1 MHDIELSLYLRSLA
15 TRPWLGMLSALDAE
29 LVSNARLPAHE
40 ADVEFMRFLVATRV
54 YLLGE
59 GLRRPPVL
67 DDAQFL
73 QLKPLCEALVSQGRF
88 SAECLK
94 LFDGLQPWHPPKL
107 EAATGAGQRR

>member
-1 MHDIELSLYLRSLA
+1 MHDVEQFLYLRSLA
-15 TRPWLGMLSALDAE
+15 TRTWLGMLSSLDAE
-29 LVSNARLPAHE
+29 LMSQARLPAH
-40 ADVEFMRFLVATRV
+40 AGDIEFMRFLVATRV

-88 SAECLK
+88 SVDCLN
-94 LFDGLQPWHPPKL
+94 LFDGLEPWHPPKSQ
-107 EAATGAGQRR
+107 AARVGNIR